1 MTIMNA
7 RSEPTPLSRPWIAGS
22 VSLRVAAA
30 FPYRRKA
37 SSPDATSQPVIPL
50 PGIVASL
57 DPPWAG
63 RDSRRPARGGH

>member
-30 FPYRRKA
+30 FPYRRK
-37 SSPDATSQPVIPL
+37 
-50 PGIVASL
+50 SL
-57 DPPWAG
+57 EPG
-63 RDSRRPARGGH
+63 RDVRAGNSPSRLRRFARSTLGWA